1 MLKSCE
7 KVETNVY
14 ALEVSLEGEAFKA
27 AVSKAYTKT
36 RGKYNVPG
44 FRKGKAPKHIIE
56 SYYGKEAFWYDAIDA
71 EYPALF
77 DEAVKEAGITPVAAP
92 HDDELV
98 DVSENGFTIKFKI
111 TVKPEVE
118 LKSYKGLKAPREKVT
133 VKKTEVKEEIERIL
147 ESNSKLVAV
156 EDRAA
161 ENGDIA
167 TIDFEGFL
175 DGVAF
180 EGGKGESYDL
190 ELGSGNF
197 IPGFEDQVIGHN
209 VGEEFDI
216 DVTFPEEYGAED
228 LAGKAVVFKIKL
240 HKLMKK
246 ELPVYDD
253 EFVKDVSEFDTIA
266 DYEKHIEEEIKARKE
281 AAADR
286 EFESQIMDALVAGV
300 VAEIPEVMIEKE
312 IDNQLNEFD
321 YRLRS
326 QGMSMEMYLQYL
338 GMDVA
343 ALRENYR
350 ESAENSV
357 KLRLALEKIVELE
370 NIEISDEDVETELK
384 TYADAYNMPIEKIK
398 SLISVEDV
406 KADLACRKAMDLV
419 KDTAVATAKKAPAK
433 KAEGEE
439 EKPAKKA
446 PAKKAPAKKAPAKKA
461 EGEEEKPAKKAPA
474 KKAPA
479 KKTTTKKASDAE

>member
-14 ALEVSLEGEAFKA
+14 ALEVSLEGEAFKS

-56 SYYGKEAFWYDAIDA
+56 TYYGKEAFWYDAIDA

-92 HDDELV
+92 HDDEIAELN
-98 DVSENGFTIKFKI
+98 ENGFTIKFKI

-118 LKSYKGLKAPREKVT
+118 LKAYKGLKAEKEKVT
-133 VKKTEVKEEIERIL
+133 VKKAEVKEEVDRALERD
-147 ESNSKLVAV
+147 SKLVAV
-156 EDRAA
+156 EGRAA
-161 ENGDIA
+161 KKGDIA

-197 IPGFEDQVIGHN
+197 IPGFEDQVIGHKAE
-209 VGEEFDI
+209 EEFDI
-216 DVTFPEEYGAED
+216 DVTFPEDYGAED

-240 HKLMKK
+240 HKIMKK
-246 ELPVYDD
+246 ELPKYDD
-253 EFVKDVSEFDTIA
+253 EFVKDVSEFDTVA
-266 DYEKHIEEEIKARKE
+266 EYEKHLEEEIKARKE

-286 EFESQIMDALVAGV
+286 EFESKVMDTLVDNV
-300 VAEIPEVMIEKE
+300 VAEIPAVMIEKE
-312 IDNQLNEFD
+312 IDNQINEFD

-326 QGMSMEMYLQYL
+326 QGMSMDMYLQYL

-343 ALRENYR
+343 ALRDSYKDG
-350 ESAENSV
+350 AEKSV

-370 NIEISDEDVETELK
+370 KIEISEEDIETELK
-384 TYADAYNMPIEKIK
+384 TYADAYNMPVEKIK
-398 SLISVEDV
+398 TLVSAEDV
-406 KADLACRKAMDLV
+406 KLDLACRKAMDIV
-419 KDTAVATAKKAPAK
+419 KDTAVAGAKKKATKTAEADDAEKSAK
-433 KAEGEE
+433 KPVAKKTATKKADSE
-439 EKPAKKA
+439 EKATEKKT
-446 PAKKAPAKKAPAKKA
+446 
-461 EGEEEKPAKKAPA
+461 
-474 KKAPA
+474 PA
-479 KKTTTKKASDAE
+479 KKTTAKKTTAKKTDDAE

>member
-7 KVETNVY
+7 KIETNVY
-14 ALEVSLEGEAFKA
+14 ALEVALEGDAFKA

-56 SYYGKEAFWYDAIDA
+56 TYYGKEAFWYDAIDA

-92 HDDELV
+92 HDDEIAEMN
-98 DVSENGFTIKFKI
+98 ENGFVIKFKV

-118 LKSYKGLKAPREKVT
+118 LKKYKGIKAEKEKVT
-133 VKKTEVKEEIERIL
+133 VKKAEIKEEVEKAL
-147 ESNSKLVAV
+147 EKDSKLVAV
-156 EDRAA
+156 EGKAA
-161 ENGDIA
+161 KKGDIA

-180 EGGKGESYDL
+180 EGGKGENYDL

-197 IPGFEDQVIGHN
+197 IPGFEEQVIGHKAE
-209 VGEEFDI
+209 EEFDI
-216 DVTFPEEYGAED
+216 DVTFPEDYGAED

-240 HKLMKK
+240 HKIMKK
-246 ELPVYDD
+246 ELPKYDD

-266 DYEKHIEEEIKARKE
+266 DYEKHLEEEIKARKE

-286 EFESQIMDALVAGV
+286 EFENKVMDTLVDNV
-300 VAEIPEVMIEKE
+300 KAEIPAVMIEKE
-312 IDNQLNEFD
+312 VDNQINEFD

-326 QGMSMEMYLQYL
+326 QGMSMDMYLQYL

-343 ALRENYR
+343 ALRDSYKEG
-350 ESAENSV
+350 AEKQV
-357 KLRLALEKIVELE
+357 KLRLALEKIIELE
-370 NIEISDEDVETELK
+370 KIEISDEDVETELK
-384 TYADAYNMPIEKIK
+384 TYADAYNMPMEKIK
-398 SLISVEDV
+398 SLVSVEDV
-406 KADLACRKAMDLV
+406 KADLGCRKAMDIV
-419 KDTAVATAKKAPAK
+419 KDTAVAGAKKAAAK
-433 KAEGEE
+433 KEAAEDKAE
-439 EKPAKKA
+439 EKPAKKTA
-446 PAKKAPAKKAPAKKA
+446 
-461 EGEEEKPAKKAPA
+461 
-474 KKAPA
+474 A
-479 KKTTTKKASDAE
+479 KKTTAKKDDAEKKPAAKKTTKKAADAE